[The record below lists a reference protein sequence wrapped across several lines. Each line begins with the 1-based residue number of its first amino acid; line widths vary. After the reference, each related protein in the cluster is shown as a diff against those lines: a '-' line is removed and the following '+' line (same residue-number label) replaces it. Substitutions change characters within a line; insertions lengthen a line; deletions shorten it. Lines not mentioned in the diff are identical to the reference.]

1 MDIDLLSKMVK
12 ELILDNDK
20 VVLPGLGY
28 FAAEIVPS
36 TFSDRG
42 YTINPPY
49 RKMYFRQDSGRDG
62 LLARLYA
69 ESNGTGTDVAE
80 HIMEDFVRGMRE
92 VLDKE
97 KVMIF
102 PGLGRLR
109 ATKENNYFFV
119 PDEDMDIFPE
129 GAGLEPVSLKTHT
142 VQTPMPEE
150 AVMESEAGPVAV
162 VEHHAELVLEPELSQ
177 EKEEPEENE
186 AAIPQEPGFGPEP
199 AAEPEPEAGQD
210 MVQEAVAPSQDTVQ
224 EAARKGIPKWL
235 KIFLMAAVA
244 IVVLAAVA
252 LGLFVL
258 LADICPDFINSILYS
273 PEELEIL
280 NY

>member
-1 MDIDLLSKMVK
+1 MDIDLLSKMVR
-12 ELILDNDK
+12 ELILDNDR
-20 VVLPGLGY
+20 VALPGLGF

-49 RKMYFRQDSGRDG
+49 RKLYFRQDQGRDG

-80 HIMEDFVRGMRE
+80 HIIEDFIRGMRE
-92 VLDKE
+92 VLDRE
-97 KVMIF
+97 KVIVF

-109 ATKENNYFFV
+109 ATRENNYFFV

-129 GAGLEPVSLKTHT
+129 GAGLEPVSLKTHNVSADVKPASLRPIVPEQVSVPESYPDPSDETSPLHEGRRQEREDTGKT
-142 VQTPMPEE
+142 VHE
-150 AVMESEAGPVAV
+150 
-162 VEHHAELVLEPELSQ
+162 
-177 EKEEPEENE
+177 
-186 AAIPQEPGFGPEP
+186 
-199 AAEPEPEAGQD
+199 
-210 MVQEAVAPSQDTVQ
+210 TV
-224 EAARKGIPKWL
+224 RKGMPRWL
-235 KIFLMAAVA
+235 KISFIIVAVLILLA
-244 IVVLAAVA
+244 VMVLGIFVA
-252 LGLFVL
+252 L
-258 LADICPDFINSILYS
+258 ADLCPDFINSILYS